1 MKEIVI
7 ITLTAAL
14 MYVVANPFIRLY
26 QGIKLDMKRR
36 VGDE

>member
-1 MKEIVI
+1 MEEIII

-14 MYVVANPFIRLY
+14 LYVVSNPFIRLY
-26 QGIKLDMKRR
+26 QGIKSDMKRR